1 MTIRRST
8 YSIVC
13 VLAVVGFAR
22 GGAPAH
28 APGSTEISLY
38 FADADGLGLLA
49 EKRAVS
55 QAANIVE
62 QIRSTVVEL
71 IRGPTTALVSAI
83 PEGTM
88 VREVFLDE
96 KGCAYVDF
104 SRAISENHPGGTTGE
119 LVTIASIVLAFV

>member
-1 MTIRRST
+1 M
-8 YSIVC
+8 
-13 VLAVVGFAR
+13 
-22 GGAPAH
+22 
-28 APGSTEISLY
+28 
-38 FADADGLGLLA
+38 GLLA